1 MIFLIR
7 IRNQKAEKSY
17 VICGCG
23 DSADNAFFFFF
34 LMIRRPPRSTLFPY
48 TTLFRS
54 TIPRPGL
61 PSSSEFTTHEPLW
74 GINACARPQPSKMAA
89 ANVFLNM
96 IPLCLNK
103 KMHGHSS
110 HRLYKEKQCD
120 GFEWLLLESLK
131 WVRTPAMC
139 FPACVFKL
147 LESA

>member
-1 MIFLIR
+1 
-7 IRNQKAEKSY
+7 
-17 VICGCG
+17 
-23 DSADNAFFFFF
+23 
-34 LMIRRPPRSTLFPY
+34 
-48 TTLFRS
+48 
-54 TIPRPGL
+54 
-61 PSSSEFTTHEPLW
+61 
-74 GINACARPQPSKMAA
+74 MAA

-147 LESA
+147 LESARIPSIHRPALELPKGRKARAPCPSLPIAQDRKSTRLNSSHLVTSYAVFCL